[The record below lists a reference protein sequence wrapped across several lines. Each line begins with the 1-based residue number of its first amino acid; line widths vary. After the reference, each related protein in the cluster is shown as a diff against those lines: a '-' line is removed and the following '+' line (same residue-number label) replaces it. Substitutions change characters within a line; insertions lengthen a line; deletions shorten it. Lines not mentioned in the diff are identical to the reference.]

1 MESLPRRHAGTLVIG
16 SLRQAQTTATD
27 KSPVASSSGT
37 TKPAA
42 VRLARTCW
50 IFYKR
55 LWFIEA
61 QSPRLIL
68 SSGAS
73 TDSYGTSSYLDQSRF
88 VEHTRIYIYIY
99 KVNFWPRS
107 QQSELPLELEKSL
120 NGRYGHLLQDFVRVF
135 ANEKAGVEIKLSF
148 KYSNKLSAL
157 PKRSNDLKL
166 VIFIYTAVPILWCE
180 MLIYYIAASVTTS
193 YSLFSICILKR
204 KHIFA
209 IKKNESHRTYSHV
222 KQLNIWGYSTVS
234 RKEAKKTKAIYS
246 RFYISVL
253 FRNGPASFSC
263 LWFTI
268 TVTRKKSHKLTEPH
282 SSADATH

>member
-1 MESLPRRHAGTLVIG
+1 MESLPRRHVGTLVIG
-16 SLRQAQTTATD
+16 SLQQAQTTATD

-55 LWFIEA
+55 LWFIET

-73 TDSYGTSSYLDQSRF
+73 TDSYGTSRRY
-88 VEHTRIYIYIY
+88 EHPVAAIWINPALSNTHAYIY

-135 ANEKAGVEIKLSF
+135 ANEKARVEIKLSF

-166 VIFIYTAVPILWCE
+166 VIFIYTAVSILWCE
-180 MLIYYIAASVTTS
+180 ILIYYIAASVTTS
-193 YSLFSICILKR
+193 YSLFGVCILKR

-209 IKKNESHRTYSHV
+209 IKT
-222 KQLNIWGYSTVS
+222 TS
-234 RKEAKKTKAIYS
+234 R
-246 RFYISVL
+246 
-253 FRNGPASFSC
+253 
-263 LWFTI
+263 
-268 TVTRKKSHKLTEPH
+268 TEPI
-282 SSADATH
+282 AM